1 MAAQDAV
8 KAMVEKLFD
17 TMDLKSGNTYD
28 KNGYTVCMLRFL
40 NQSGSESEP
49 KSFIQ
54 KHPYH
59 VKRDRERSDNF
70 KQEINKKRSRKQTQ
84 FYNSGKEELRSGENQ
99 NEAFSETGMS
109 PCSVYSVTELTSPHT
124 DSFRISASPDA
135 ESIKSAHDASQ
146 GAPHLRHQS
155 SSDISETHSE
165 SDSQIYDE
173 HQAVP
178 PVELDQI
185 SVDTQTVDED
195 FELAVE
201 VLPFNTKQT
210 QTTQYNK
217 FDADIWIPEIVDTV
231 LFRNHCD
238 QVNWLYPEMRCYA
251 CRSNVREC
259 LEFKHK
265 RRMAY
270 CDDCEQYFCENCV
283 RKDNTCF
290 CDKTFDDSSWIT
302 KFLPGT

>member
-8 KAMVEKLFD
+8 KTMVVKLFD

-40 NQSGSESEP
+40 NKSGSESEP

-59 VKRDRERSDNF
+59 VKRDRERGDNF
-70 KQEINKKRSRKQTQ
+70 KQESKKRSRKQTQ
-84 FYNSGKEELRSGENQ
+84 FYDSNKEELRSDRTQ
-99 NEAFSETGMS
+99 HEAFSDTGMS
-109 PCSVYSVTELTSPHT
+109 PCSVVSVTDLSSHM
-124 DSFRISASPDA
+124 DSFRVTCSPDA
-135 ESIKSAHDASQ
+135 ESMNKSAHDASP
-146 GAPHLRHQS
+146 GAPHIHHQP
-155 SSDISETHSE
+155 SSDVSETYSE
-165 SDSQIYDE
+165 SESQIYDDS
-173 HQAVP
+173 QAVP
-178 PVELDQI
+178 PVEPDQI
-185 SVDTQTVDED
+185 SMDTQTVDED
-195 FELAVE
+195 FELTSE
-201 VLPFNTKQT
+201 VLPINTKQT

-217 FDADIWIPEIVDTV
+217 FDADIWIPEILDTV

-238 QVNWLYPEMRCYA
+238 QVDWLYPEMRCYA

-270 CDDCEQYFCENCV
+270 CDDCELYFCGNCL
-283 RKDNTCF
+283 RKDSTCF